1 MIPVQD
7 DPENIKSIMPN
18 PVTSQ
23 RSVAST
29 IQPVSLDPQGRTL
42 LGPGPSSVAPRVYEA
57 LSKPLVG
64 HLDPQFLTI
73 MDQTQAMMRAVM
85 RTENLLT
92 ISVSG
97 TGSSGMEAAF
107 VNLVEPGDEV
117 LVCVNGVFGNRM
129 SDIVGRIG
137 GRLRRIDRPW
147 GEVFETAE
155 IEQALEKYPHVKVV
169 AIVHAE
175 TSTGAHQPLEE
186 IGALCRT
193 RDKLFL
199 VDAVTSLGGTELEL
213 DAWNIDV
220 CYSGT
225 QKCLSCP
232 PGLAPLSLGPRA
244 VAKLESRKT
253 PVVSWYLDLSLIQSY
268 WTEGKRAYHHTAP
281 ISMNYALHQA
291 LSLVLEEGLEARFER
306 HRRNSR
312 ALVAGLRSLGFELYA
327 QEGHRLPMLNAVWIP
342 SGIDDASTR
351 RTLLERYGIEIGA
364 GLGEV
369 AGKIWRIG
377 LMGVSSTRQNV
388 IAFLAAL
395 EQILYENGKIQ
406 EIGAGLEAA
415 STAYS
420 K

>member
-1 MIPVQD
+1 M
-7 DPENIKSIMPN
+7 
-18 PVTSQ
+18 
-23 RSVAST
+23 
-29 IQPVSLDPQGRTL
+29 QPVILDPQGRTL

-85 RTENLLT
+85 RTENRLT

-129 SDIVGRIG
+129 GDIVGRIG
-137 GRLRRIDRPW
+137 GTLRRIDRPW
-147 GEVFETAE
+147 GEVFEVAE
-155 IEQALEKYPHVKVV
+155 IEQALEQFPHVKIV

-193 RDKLFL
+193 RDKLLL
-199 VDAVTSLGGTELEL
+199 VDAVTSLGGTELEV
-213 DAWNIDV
+213 DAWNIDA

-268 WTEGKRAYHHTAP
+268 WTDGKRAYHHTAP

-312 ALVAGLRSLGFELYA
+312 ALVAGLRALGFELYA
-327 QEGHRLPMLNAVWIP
+327 QEGHRLPMLNSVWIP

-351 RTLLERYGIEIGA
+351 RTLLDRYGIEIGA

-377 LMGVSSTRQNV
+377 LMGASSTRQNV

-420 K
+420 Q